1 MESLV
6 SLAASLGKTSTTDV
20 LALAATIDA
29 YGGGRRRDL
38 RRRGAA
44 VVLVD
49 PAVLPALRACGL
61 SVEQLGSRTGCSHVI
76 IVVLVDE

>member
-1 MESLV
+1 M
-6 SLAASLGKTSTTDV
+6 SLAASFGELV
-20 LALAATIDA
+20 YWPQIPWTIDA